1 MNSSHASHNFSCVC
15 NDDTKGTGTRNPQ
28 TTGATRR
35 GFLSSLIATSTTVGL
50 SGTLAGCQTV
60 ENIFGSAPAVK
71 SSRID
76 IHHHMVPPSYAA
88 DMKRMGLGGV
98 PRWTPQMSID
108 DMDKNDIA
116 TSVLALIQPGAFF
129 KNVTT
134 DRRIAREEAL
144 RFIRE
149 QQGPDWHIEVQET
162 VELGGSVVVRALAG
176 GQVLDPKGHVVR
188 HA

>member
-1 MNSSHASHNFSCVC
+1 MNSSHASHKFSCVC
-15 NDDTKGTGTRNPQ
+15 NDGIEGTANRKPQ
-28 TTGATRR
+28 TPGATRR

-60 ENIFGSAPAVK
+60 ENIFGSGPAVK

-116 TSVLALIQPGAFF
+116 TSVLALIQPCLLYTSDAA
-129 KNVTT
+129 
-134 DRRIAREEAL
+134 DE
-144 RFIRE
+144 
-149 QQGPDWHIEVQET
+149 
-162 VELGGSVVVRALAG
+162 
-176 GQVLDPKGHVVR
+176 
-188 HA
+188 